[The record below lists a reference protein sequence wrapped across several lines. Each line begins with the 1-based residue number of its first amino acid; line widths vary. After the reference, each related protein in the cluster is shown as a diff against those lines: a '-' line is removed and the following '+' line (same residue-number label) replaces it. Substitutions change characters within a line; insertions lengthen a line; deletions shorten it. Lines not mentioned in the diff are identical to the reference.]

1 MGWQHV
7 GKNWKSKS
15 LLSWLPDKEK
25 TDEIFCGSPT
35 ISGLVGE
42 ALGRHL

>member
-1 MGWQHV
+1 MVWQHV
-7 GKNWKSKS
+7 GKIGKS